1 MRDASVSIMNK
12 IIGLTGVFNTPS
24 RTEGLVNHLT
34 EAFVSETEF
43 THAVITLKDFGDSLP
58 LAKKLED
65 LDQNARRLVDDIINA
80 DALII
85 GVPTWNAGYPGMF
98 KHLFDLMPPNAIVD
112 KPVILSATGG
122 SDRHAL
128 MPEYQLRPLFTY
140 LRTRVATTTLFATT
154 NDFDGNQFSAE
165 FENRVFRA
173 VKELKALVQ
182 S

>member
-1 MRDASVSIMNK
+1 MNK
-12 IIGLTGVFNTPS
+12 IIGLTGVLNTPS

-34 EAFVSETEF
+34 EAFVSGTGF
-43 THAVITLKDFGDSLP
+43 THSVITLRDFGESLP
-58 LAKKLED
+58 LAKTLDD
-65 LDQNARRLVDDIINA
+65 LDQHARALVDEIVNA

-98 KHLFDLMPPNAIVD
+98 KHLFDLIPPDAIVD

-154 NDFDGNQFSAE
+154 NDFDGHQSSPE
-165 FENRVFRA
+165 FENRMQRA
-173 VKELKALVQ
+173 VEELKALVH
-182 S
+182 